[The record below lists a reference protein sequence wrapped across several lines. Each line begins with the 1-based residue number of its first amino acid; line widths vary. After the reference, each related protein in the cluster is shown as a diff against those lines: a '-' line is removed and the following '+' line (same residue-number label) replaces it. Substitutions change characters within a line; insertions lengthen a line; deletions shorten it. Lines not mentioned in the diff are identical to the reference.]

1 MEKEIKVPP
10 YCCFGKLQDES
21 VKVNPEK
28 ITAIYK
34 MFDKKVHELTFHK
47 NEKNWSLQE
56 FSPEGEKTLYSYY
69 STLDKT
75 ICYHMNYLDDVKN
88 PNLQHLRKELLKLGT
103 VWFAPFP
110 SMKNGDISTSYSP
123 AGKLLAIRL
132 LISASEDC
140 KSHIETLQG
149 LFEYHDPETRLRLK
163 MHEFYETSCI
173 IKRYDDFNYWH
184 MAFVAEYIVPLAFVY
199 DAVKLFHDKGLLK
212 RNPLNRVFVQDTT
225 ILKESQEYDFLLTDI
240 SGAISYT
247 VLLKGLLL
255 SRGDFITQKS
265 NFEKKYEVE
274 VF

>member
-1 MEKEIKVPP
+1 
-10 YCCFGKLQDES
+10 
-21 VKVNPEK
+21 
-28 ITAIYK
+28 
-34 MFDKKVHELTFHK
+34 
-47 NEKNWSLQE
+47 
-56 FSPEGEKTLYSYY
+56 
-69 STLDKT
+69 
-75 ICYHMNYLDDVKN
+75 
-88 PNLQHLRKELLKLGT
+88 
-103 VWFAPFP
+103 
-110 SMKNGDISTSYSP
+110 
-123 AGKLLAIRL
+123 
-132 LISASEDC
+132 
-140 KSHIETLQG
+140 
-149 LFEYHDPETRLRLK
+149 
-163 MHEFYETSCI
+163 
-173 IKRYDDFNYWH
+173 